1 MAWMETGGGGPLLL
15 HYVIEIRRKGSG
27 LVDRG
32 QRTCRLDQLDKL
44 IAVRSSPLVAEGT
57 SKSRAKGEG
66 LPKLVQI
73 QHWG

>member
-1 MAWMETGGGGPLLL
+1 MAWTEKGGGGSLLL
-15 HYVIEIRRKGSG
+15 HYVIQIHRKESG
-27 LVDRG
+27 VVYRG

-44 IAVRSSPLVAEGT
+44 IAVRFSPLVAEGT